1 MEKEIDL
8 KESFDFYDQ
17 TYLKTYNLNKSI
29 RYQLN
34 LLDSL
39 DMFTRKHSENVATV
53 TCNLCKKLHCTKGF
67 TEYCV
72 TCAYIHDIGKMFISQ
87 NILQK
92 NGKLTDEEF
101 EIMKTHTTLGYQ
113 LCLKDKALRPYYAG
127 PYYHHEAL
135 DGTGYPQGLLKKDIP
150 YEAQIIRVAD
160 EFDAIVSK
168 RQYKSHIGISDTLKI
183 LIENS
188 KPNEPIKSSA
198 VLVEMANNAKLGKN
212 NPAIVK
218 VLIKV
223 VIDDIYYEISCAQ
236 DYVDYLDENI
246 KRLEKVQKY
255 YNKMM
260 KSTTE
265 DKRNYYLEYMKIYL
279 ENGETVGN
287 FFTVYEN
294 YKSAYKLRKDK
305 IDTLYNEIKV
315 IKKLKL

>member
-168 RQYKSHIGISDTLKI
+168 RQYKSHINISDALKDASLAASI
-183 LIENS
+183 CVTRKGAAPSIPYKKEIENLTTMNVQ
-188 KPNEPIKSSA
+188 KIT
-198 VLVEMANNAKLGKN
+198 VVAKGIHMQILK
-212 NPAIVK
+212 
-218 VLIKV
+218 
-223 VIDDIYYEISCAQ
+223 
-236 DYVDYLDENI
+236 
-246 KRLEKVQKY
+246 KRLCPK
-255 YNKMM
+255 
-260 KSTTE
+260 
-265 DKRNYYLEYMKIYL
+265 
-279 ENGETVGN
+279 
-287 FFTVYEN
+287 
-294 YKSAYKLRKDK
+294 
-305 IDTLYNEIKV
+305 
-315 IKKLKL
+315 